1 MTLCNAVSAEN
12 SKRSVLNMD
21 LGQACEVVLS
31 PFFNS
36 ISFLYYVSLPAQI
49 HLLRFTLN
57 LSGTER
63 LKKV

>member
-31 PFFNS
+31 PFFSSIQFSVLCFPTRPNS
-36 ISFLYYVSLPAQI
+36 PLKVHVKSFGNGAS
-49 HLLRFTLN
+49 
-57 LSGTER
+57 
-63 LKKV
+63 